1 MYHNENDQWYY
12 NVKRKNHLR
21 KIGGKYCHK
30 GSKLNNEALSQSSSF
45 ECL

>member
-12 NVKRKNHLR
+12 NVKKNHLR
-21 KIGGKYCHK
+21 NIGGKYCHK

>member
-12 NVKRKNHLR
+12 KDKKNHLR
-21 KIGGKYCHK
+21 NIGGKYCHK

>member
-1 MYHNENDQWYY
+1 MKMISGTITLKE
-12 NVKRKNHLR
+12 KNHLR

>member
-1 MYHNENDQWYY
+1 M
-12 NVKRKNHLR
+12 KMISGTITLKKTNHLR